1 MLADPYT
8 FSAEAL
14 LDALNEER
22 PGMPVL
28 GGLASAAAAGSAS
41 LFRDGEVLD
50 DGAVAAR
57 LGASRVLPCVS
68 QGATPVGPG
77 DDDHRRARAT

>member
-1 MLADPYT
+1 MLFLLADPYT

-14 LDALNEER
+14 LESLNAER

-41 LFRDGEVLD
+41 LFRDGDVLAG
-50 DGAVAAR
+50 GAVAAS
-57 LGASRVLPCVS
+57 LDGVGVLPCVS
-68 QGATPVGPG
+68 QGADARSGP
-77 DDDHRRARAT
+77 R

>member
-14 LDALNEER
+14 LESLNDDR

-50 DGAVAAR
+50 GGAVAASLDGRRRDPLR
-57 LGASRVLPCVS
+57 LAGRDARS
-68 QGATPVGPG
+68 A
-77 DDDHRRARAT
+77 RR

>member
-1 MLADPYT
+1 MIVLADPYT

-14 LDALNEER
+14 LESLNAER

-28 GGLASAAAAGSAS
+28 GGLASAAAAGSAA

-50 DGAVAAR
+50 GGAVAAQPRGRRDGPVR
-57 LGASRVLPCVS
+57 LAGR
-68 QGATPVGPG
+68 
-77 DDDHRRARAT
+77 DARSAPR